1 MARNATMFSPG
12 RALSSDVCRAA
23 LLALMTAAVAQATKR
38 DIANPPALQP
48 HSVRTSLH
56 NSHEERTAQS
66 KLTNRPQEID
76 AIPRNADAIRNRAG
90 THRAAGDLKGAV
102 SDYGLLIR
110 SNPKDSQAYYQRAL
124 TERELQNF
132 DNALDDFNRMI
143 QIDGDNVLGRYHRAL
158 IFYDLRNT
166 TGPSANSIT
175 RSTSNRTT
183 HRRST

>member
-1 MARNATMFSPG
+1 
-12 RALSSDVCRAA
+12 
-23 LLALMTAAVAQATKR
+23 MTAAVAQATKR

-102 SDYGLLIR
+102 DYGLLIR

>member
-23 LLALMTAAVAQATKR
+23 LLALITAAVAQATKR

-124 TERELQNF
+124 EAIEAAAGMEP
-132 DNALDDFNRMI
+132 DNKDFYLRKAAL
-143 QIDGDNVLGRYHRAL
+143 
-158 IFYDLRNT
+158 
-166 TGPSANSIT
+166 TGKIEDQRSAA
-175 RSTSNRTT
+175 R
-183 HRRST
+183 